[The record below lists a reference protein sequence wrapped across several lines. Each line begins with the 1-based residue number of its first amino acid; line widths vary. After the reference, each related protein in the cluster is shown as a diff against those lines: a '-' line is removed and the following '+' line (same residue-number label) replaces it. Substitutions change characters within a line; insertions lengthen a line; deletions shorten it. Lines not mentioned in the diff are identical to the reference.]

1 MLGIGNVDIVF
12 TSGKRVTLTNVFHV
26 PEMNMNLVSGHLLGK
41 LGVKSVCESG
51 KLVLSRNSVFV
62 GKGYS
67 TERMVKLCTSDNVY
81 IKNKNVS
88 SAYIVD
94 SITLWH
100 GRLAHIGIGNMKRM
114 IKCDLI
120 ESDVNTFNKYKFAQ
134 NQI

>member
-1 MLGIGNVDIVF
+1 
-12 TSGKRVTLTNVFHV
+12 
-26 PEMNMNLVSGHLLGK
+26 
-41 LGVKSVCESG
+41 
-51 KLVLSRNSVFV
+51 
-62 GKGYS
+62 
-67 TERMVKLCTSDNVY
+67 MVKLCTSDNVFT
-81 IKNKNVS
+81 INKSVS
-88 SAYIVD
+88 STYIIG